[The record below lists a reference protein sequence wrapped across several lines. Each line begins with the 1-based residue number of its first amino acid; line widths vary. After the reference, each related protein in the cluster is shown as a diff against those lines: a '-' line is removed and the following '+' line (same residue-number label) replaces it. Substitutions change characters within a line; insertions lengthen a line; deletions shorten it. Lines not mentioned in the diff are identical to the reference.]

1 MGIALAKENLFTLL
15 FPREFIASLHAKSD
29 EPRASITSN
38 LRESVKRNT
47 FVFLAREWRERR
59 SGCERGLTRRKL

>member
-15 FPREFIASLHAKSD
+15 FPREFCRSHHAARHES
-29 EPRASITSN
+29 RASITSN

-47 FVFLAREWRERR
+47 FVFLAHE
-59 SGCERGLTRRKL
+59 